1 MSYCVRC
8 GVELSGYHGE
18 CPLCKTEVV
27 DQNRDDTLPNMDYPD
42 YRTNPS
48 SVSKRA
54 NKVLAALILSTVLV
68 MSVVITI
75 LVNILTQNRLTWSL
89 ICCLSCALVWYT
101 VAYPFFKKKNTFFRL
116 FTLDCIAITIFLLA
130 LNYIISGDYFWSK
143 YTTFSIILLWVILA
157 GFFRPEKIK
166 RIIPIVL
173 YYVICFIFLFLVTTL
188 FVNSQ
193 QIIVGLMIPI
203 FIIPLVLS
211 LIAYFIIKAIVHDP
225 LGIAI
230 VVLLYASV
238 FVLLIEL
245 TVTNY
250 LYGSMSLSWSI
261 IVVLATLP
269 LIAGGVIIKK
279 SRELRA
285 LIIKKIHR

>member
-8 GVELSGYHGE
+8 GVELSDYHSK
-18 CPLCKTEVV
+18 CPLCKTEIV
-27 DQNRDDTLPNMDYPD
+27 DQNRDDVVPNIDYPD
-42 YRTNPS
+42 YHTSPTR
-48 SVSKRA
+48 VSKRA

-68 MSVVITI
+68 MSASITV
-75 LVNILTQNRLTWSL
+75 LVNILTANRLSWAL
-89 ICCLSCALVWYT
+89 ICCLSCALVWYA

-116 FTLDCIAITIFLLA
+116 FTLDSIAVIIFLLM
-130 LNYIISGDYFWSK
+130 LNYIISGDFLWSK
-143 YTTFSIILLWVILA
+143 YTTFSIILVWIILA

-166 RIIPIVL
+166 RFIPIVL
-173 YYVICFIFLFLVTTL
+173 YYLICFIFLFLVTTL

-193 QIIVGLMIPI
+193 QIIVGLVIPI
-203 FIIPLVLS
+203 FIVPLVLS

-230 VVLLYASV
+230 VVLLYVSV
-238 FVLLIEL
+238 FVLLFEL
-245 TVTNY
+245 IITNY
-250 LYGSMSLSWSI
+250 LNGAMSLSWSI

-269 LIAGGVIIKK
+269 LIATCVIIKK

-285 LIIKKIHR
+285 LIVKKIHR